1 MCKSKSLLAAL
12 TAAILVAGMI
22 AVPSRV
28 SAQET
33 PAAETTTAPAA
44 TAPAEPTLDQRVA
57 DLEAY
62 INNAARTPDVKSKVN
77 VPGPGHNA
85 WQMASTALVL
95 FMTLPGLALFMA
107 GWCG

>member
-44 TAPAEPTLDQRVA
+44 AAPAEPTLDQRVA

-62 INNAARTPDVKSKVN
+62 VNNAARTPDVTVE
-77 VPGPGHNA
+77 G
-85 WQMASTALVL
+85 
-95 FMTLPGLALFMA
+95 
-107 GWCG
+107 